1 MPIGILWP
9 TFALVAL
16 IFVVFVVM
24 FYQRGRHTRANP
36 PRDSDFATTEA
47 AMRYFEPVEM
57 PANNYR
63 NLFEMP
69 LLYFAL
75 VPLLLITRQADHLQ
89 IVLAWVYVILRIIH
103 SFIHIGPKVVTWR
116 AAAYALSALVLMAM
130 WIVFFV
136 DMLHAQA
143 VISAAGG

>member
-16 IFVVFVVM
+16 IFTMFLVM
-24 FYQRGRHTRANP
+24 FYDRGRHTRANP
-36 PRDSDFATTEA
+36 PRESDFASGEA
-47 AMRYFEPVEM
+47 AQRYFQPVEM
-57 PANNYR
+57 SGNNYR

-89 IVLAWVYVILRIIH
+89 VALAWVYVILRIVH

-116 AAAYALSALVLMAM
+116 AGAFALSAFVLMAM
-130 WIVFFV
+130 WIIFFV

-143 VISAAGG
+143 LMAAAG